1 MKKTKSTF
9 GVSVSQIDVSDG
21 DLIVFIGGIIV
32 GISLGLLTKYGSQVK
47 EIKSQLRGILLTN
60 YKRKR

>member
-21 DLIVFIGGIIV
+21 DLIVFIGGIVV
-32 GISLGLLTKYGSQVK
+32 GISLGLLTNVWVTSKGNQGAA
-47 EIKSQLRGILLTN
+47 Q
-60 YKRKR
+60 

>member
-1 MKKTKSTF
+1 MKKTKSTL

-32 GISLGLLTKYGSQVK
+32 GISLGLLTNVWITSK
-47 EIKSQLRGILLTN
+47 GIQGAAQWHFIAN
-60 YKRKR
+60 YKRYG